1 VGAKK
6 KQKGRHIM
14 LGRKDPTFL
23 IPEESQHFS
32 PEDVVAMRHAYSV
45 ACRERPMSASTEDQ
59 RLVLAKAIVLAYK
72 PDLSEDDLV
81 AAVLNLAG

>member
-1 VGAKK
+1 
-6 KQKGRHIM
+6 M
-14 LGRKDPTFL
+14 LARRDPTFL

-32 PEDVVAMRHAYSV
+32 PEDVAAMRHAYNA

-59 RLVLAKAIVLAYK
+59 RLGLAKAIVVAHK
-72 PDLSEDDLV
+72 SDLTEDDLV

>member
-1 VGAKK
+1 
-6 KQKGRHIM
+6 M
-14 LGRKDPTFL
+14 LARKDPTFL
-23 IPEESQHFS
+23 IPEGSQHFS
-32 PEDVVAMRHAYSV
+32 PEDLAVMRHAYES

-59 RLVLAKAIVLAYK
+59 RLVLAKAIVVAYS